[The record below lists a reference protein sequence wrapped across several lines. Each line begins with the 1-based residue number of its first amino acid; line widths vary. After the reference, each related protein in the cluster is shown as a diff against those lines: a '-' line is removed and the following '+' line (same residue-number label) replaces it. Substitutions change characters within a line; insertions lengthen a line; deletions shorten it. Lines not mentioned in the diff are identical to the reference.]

1 MYNRS
6 NGPVVGA
13 TATEAFNF
21 NENES
26 FTCIFQVF
34 CLRFKSFA
42 ENLKTSQ
49 KTYFP
54 EHLSMAPSVCVE
66 TVLSKLLRLLFKD
79 VLLRNHN
86 RK

>member
-1 MYNRS
+1 MAQLLVQQQQKPSTLMKMN
-6 NGPVVGA
+6 P
-13 TATEAFNF
+13 FI
-21 NENES
+21 
-26 FTCIFQVF
+26 CIFQGF
-34 CLRFKSFA
+34 CLRFKSFTVIF
-42 ENLKTSQ
+42 KTSQ

-54 EHLSMAPSVCVE
+54 EHLSMAASVCVE